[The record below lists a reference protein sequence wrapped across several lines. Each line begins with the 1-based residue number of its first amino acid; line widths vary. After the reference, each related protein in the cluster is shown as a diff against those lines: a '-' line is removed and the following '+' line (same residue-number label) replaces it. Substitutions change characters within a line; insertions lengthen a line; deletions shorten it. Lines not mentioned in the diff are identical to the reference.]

1 MGFYEAVIDLALN
14 DNFVTW
20 KSLAAAGIAQRFI
33 GNAKHKAV
41 ETGQTNSE
49 LYWPDSPAK

>member
-33 GNAKHKAV
+33 GNAKHKVV